1 VKNSTRSLIIIAIA
15 LVVFSA
21 IAFAIPFAHTTA
33 FWVAYGFGALAI
45 LFQLYIFKASHAGDG
60 DAKSRFYGFPIA
72 RLGVYYL
79 VAQLIVSVIE
89 MALAKVIPTGVAVAV
104 NVLLLALAVVG
115 CITVDAMRDE
125 IIRQD
130 GALKKN
136 VGNMRELQS
145 LSAAL
150 VGQCGDE
157 ALKPML
163 QKLADEFRYSD
174 PVSSE
179 KTLELEEDMKVQLG
193 DIQQA
198 LVEGDSD
205 GAKKL
210 CGKLMGSLAER
221 NRVCSV
227 SK

>member
-1 VKNSTRSLIIIAIA
+1 MKNSTRSLIVIAIA
-15 LVVFSA
+15 LVVFSVV
-21 IAFAIPFAHTTA
+21 AFAIPFAHTTA

-89 MALAKVIPTGVAVAV
+89 MALAKVIPTGVTVAV
-104 NVLLLALAVVG
+104 NVLLLALVVIG

-145 LSAAL
+145 LSSAL
-150 VGQCGDE
+150 VVQCGDE

-179 KTLELEEDMKVQLG
+179 KTQELEEDMKVQLG

>member
-1 VKNSTRSLIIIAIA
+1 MKNSTRSLIIIAIA
-15 LVVFSA
+15 LVVFSVV
-21 IAFAIPFAHTTA
+21 AFAIPFAHTTA

-45 LFQLYIFKASHAGDG
+45 LFQLYIFKLSFAGDS

-79 VAQLIVSVIE
+79 VAQLVVSVVE
-89 MALAKVIPTGVAVAV
+89 MALAKVIPTGVAVAI

-145 LSAAL
+145 LSSAL

-179 KTLELEEDMKVQLG
+179 KTQELEEDMKVQLG

-205 GAKKL
+205 GARKL

>member
-1 VKNSTRSLIIIAIA
+1 MKNSTRSLVIIAIA
-15 LVVFSA
+15 LVVFSV

-33 FWVAYGFGALAI
+33 FWVAYGFGALAV

-79 VAQLIVSVIE
+79 AAQLIVSVIE
-89 MALAKVIPTGVAVAV
+89 MALARVIPTGVAVAI

-115 CITVDAMRDE
+115 CITVDGMRDE

-130 GALKKN
+130 GALKRN

-145 LSAAL
+145 LSSAL

-198 LVEGDSD
+198 LVEGDTD

>member
-1 VKNSTRSLIIIAIA
+1 MKRSLIVIVIV
-15 LVVFSA
+15 LLVFSV

-45 LFQLYIFKASHAGDG
+45 LFQIYILKVSFAIDG

-79 VAQLIVSVIE
+79 VAQLIASVIE
-89 MALAKVIPTGVAVAV
+89 MALSKVIPTGAAVAV

-157 ALKPML
+157 ALKTML

-179 KTLELEEDMKVQLG
+179 KTQELEEDMKAQLG

-221 NRVCSV
+221 NRICSV

>member
-1 VKNSTRSLIIIAIA
+1 MKNSTRSLIIIAIA
-15 LVVFSA
+15 LVVFSVV
-21 IAFAIPFAHTTA
+21 AFAIPFAHTTA

-45 LFQLYIFKASHAGDG
+45 LFQLYIFKVSFATGG

-79 VAQLIVSVIE
+79 VVQLIVSVIE
-89 MALAKVIPTGVAVAV
+89 MALARVIPTGVTVAI

-130 GALKKN
+130 DALKKN

-145 LSAAL
+145 ISAAL

-179 KTLELEEDMKVQLG
+179 KTQELEEDMKVQLG

-221 NRVCSV
+221 NRICSV